1 MNVER
6 KPFDLEKKYTLYIG
20 TAYTWRISGIKN
32 TVAKNAEEK
41 EMALTTITFSIRD
54 FEIYTIY
61 TSMFQCE
68 NNIFKFQGVIHL
80 CINGGSY

>member
-1 MNVER
+1 M
-6 KPFDLEKKYTLYIG
+6 KYTLYIG
-20 TAYTWRISGIKN
+20 TVDTWGLPGPKP

-41 EMALTTITFSIRD
+41 KKMALITITFSIRD

-68 NNIFKFQGVIHL
+68 NYSFKFQGVRHL
-80 CINGGSY
+80 CKNGGSYY

>member
-1 MNVER
+1 M
-6 KPFDLEKKYTLYIG
+6 KYTLYIG
-20 TAYTWRISGIKN
+20 VVYTWGLSGTN
-32 TVAKNAEEK
+32 PAAAKNAEK
-41 EMALTTITFSIRD
+41 KKKMALTTITFSIRD

-68 NNIFKFQGVIHL
+68 NYIFKFQGVRHL